1 MCRMGEKQKRISGEK
16 RGWRYGDGQGGQGAR
31 GQLRL
36 TWTGGIPRDP
46 RNVFSITKGAQTRG
60 YRPQGQ
66 A

>member
-1 MCRMGEKQKRISGEK
+1 MEIG
-16 RGWRYGDGQGGQGAR
+16 RGGRGQG